1 MSTYCTQCGLKGRP
15 VAATGTDQDG
25 EPACIGHAVKG
36 TVTIT
41 ATAVREFCACGRE
54 KGHRGRHKGNMVPVQ
69 MDEGF
74 LDDMIGMAEP
84 EEKAIMLDVAWRTRK

>member
-1 MSTYCTQCGLKGRP
+1 MMHPFSDKFKL
-15 VAATGTDQDG
+15 
-25 EPACIGHAVKG
+25 
-36 TVTIT
+36 
-41 ATAVREFCACGRE
+41 
-54 KGHRGRHKGNMVPVQ
+54 KGNMVPVQ